1 MEQPRVGFALTG
13 SFCTLDKALLA
24 MEETAAA
31 YPNIVP
37 ILSETTGSTDTRFGR
52 GADFRQA
59 AEEICGH
66 RAVESIRAA
75 EPIAPSSCWM
85 CWSSPP
91 APGTPW
97 PKLAAGIADTAV
109 TMAAKAH
116 LRNGRPVVVAVSTN
130 DGLGGAAR
138 NIGELLSRKHYYFVP
153 FRQDD
158 PVGKPTSLVAEM
170 GLVTATVAAA
180 LRGGADTAPAAG
192 AGGGVSIPLPELA
205 WGACQDWRRSRPA
218 TWVPARLRAGSPA
231 FSGESRRKRAPGAVP
246 PGPPVLWPARSRSLV
261 LAVVAHC
268 SGGWAITA
276 PICVPLIWE
285 FSFAK
290 CFFSIFFT
298 RKCVPNRF

>member
-37 ILSETTGSTDTRFGR
+37 ILSETTGSTDTR
-52 GADFRQA
+52 QA

-66 RAVESIRAA
+66 RAVESIREA
-75 EPIAPSSCWM
+75 EPIGPKQLLDVLVIAPCTGNTL
-85 CWSSPP
+85 
-91 APGTPW
+91 A
-97 PKLAAGIADTAV
+97 KLAAGIADTAV

-180 LRGGADTAPAAG
+180 LRGEQIQPLLLGPA
-192 AGGGVSIPLPELA
+192 
-205 WGACQDWRRSRPA
+205 
-218 TWVPARLRAGSPA
+218 
-231 FSGESRRKRAPGAVP
+231 GE
-246 PGPPVLWPARSRSLV
+246 
-261 LAVVAHC
+261 
-268 SGGWAITA
+268 
-276 PICVPLIWE
+276 
-285 FSFAK
+285 
-290 CFFSIFFT
+290 
-298 RKCVPNRF
+298 